1 MLHLCAPVP
10 LLWGGARYHVL
21 PHAREHAGDGGTV
34 RPAGDARLG
43 AQGTMHRAAW
53 RAYHVY
59 RSTES
64 SDVRPVRC
72 AFAANGYHGR
82 CALPR
87 RVDEA
92 GEREDVHGLDERVW
106 PHGNRP
112 GNDAE

>member
-10 LLWGGARYHVL
+10 LLWGGACHHVL

-34 RPAGDARLG
+34 RSAGDARLG

-53 RAYHVY
+53 RADHVY
-59 RSTES
+59 CATEP
-64 SDVRPVRC
+64 SDVQPVRREL
-72 AFAANGYHGR
+72 AANGYHGR
-82 CALPR
+82 STLSR

-92 GEREDVHGLDERVW
+92 GERENVHGLDERVW
-106 PHGNRP
+106 PYRNCP